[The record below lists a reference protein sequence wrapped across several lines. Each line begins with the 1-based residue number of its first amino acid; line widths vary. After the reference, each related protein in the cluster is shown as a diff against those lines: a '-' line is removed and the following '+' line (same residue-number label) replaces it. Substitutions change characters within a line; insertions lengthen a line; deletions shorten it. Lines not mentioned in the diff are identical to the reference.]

1 MNKNAT
7 STILTALVLT
17 AVSCSSGNKGYDA
30 TGTFEATEV
39 TVSAE
44 QNGRLVTF
52 TPEEGQTIQAG
63 QQVGLIDTVQL
74 WLKAQQAGAT
84 RQAYADQRP
93 DAEKQMATLR
103 QQLAKARQEQARFE
117 ALVRDNAA
125 GSKQLDDAKSAV
137 QVLQRQLDAL
147 EAQLGNSTKSLNSQ
161 MSAAEMQREAVMD
174 QLRKCRIQS
183 PIAGTV
189 IEKYTEQGEF
199 AAVGKPLF
207 KVADMERMYLRAYV
221 TTSHLQNVKIGQRAT
236 VFADYGDGNRR
247 EYQGT
252 VSWISARSEF
262 TPKTILTDDERADLV
277 YAVKIA
283 VKNDGY
289 IKIGM
294 YGEVKLQGK

>member
-1 MNKNAT
+1 MNRNAT
-7 STILTALVLT
+7 LTILTALVLT
-17 AVSCSSGNKGYDA
+17 ATACSTDKKDYDA

-44 QNGRLVTF
+44 QNGRLMDF
-52 TPEEGQTIQAG
+52 TPEEGQTLQAG

-74 WLKAQQAGAT
+74 WLKARQAGAT

-93 DAEKQMATLR
+93 DTQKQMATLR

-117 ALVRDNAA
+117 ALVGDNAA
-125 GSKQLDDAKSAV
+125 NRKQLDDARSAV
-137 QVLQRQLDAL
+137 QVLQRQIDAQA
-147 EAQLGNSTKSLNSQ
+147 AQLGNSTRSLNSQ
-161 MSAAEMQREAVMD
+161 MSAAEIQRAAVLD
-174 QLRKCRIQS
+174 QLEKCHIQS

-189 IEKYTEQGEF
+189 IEKYAQRGEF
-199 AAVGKPLF
+199 AAIGKPLF

-221 TTSHLQNVKIGQRAT
+221 TTAQLQNVKIGQPVT
-236 VFADYGDGNRR
+236 VFADYGDDNRR
-247 EYQGT
+247 EYRGT

-294 YGEVKLQGK
+294 YGEVRLQEK

>member
-1 MNKNAT
+1 
-7 STILTALVLT
+7 
-17 AVSCSSGNKGYDA
+17 
-30 TGTFEATEV
+30 
-39 TVSAE
+39 
-44 QNGRLVTF
+44 
-52 TPEEGQTIQAG
+52 
-63 QQVGLIDTVQL
+63 
-74 WLKAQQAGAT
+74 
-84 RQAYADQRP
+84 
-93 DAEKQMATLR
+93 
-103 QQLAKARQEQARFE
+103 
-117 ALVRDNAA
+117 
-125 GSKQLDDAKSAV
+125 
-137 QVLQRQLDAL
+137 
-147 EAQLGNSTKSLNSQ
+147 
-161 MSAAEMQREAVMD
+161 MD